1 MASSFNLSLQWW
13 SHFDWSFAR
22 GTSLHGVTLGS
33 GDVDQLHL
41 HISLSQTKCYLNMLN
56 RTLHLNAKISIM
68 ENPRCLRTG
77 PDPPPPSRNIYYHVL
92 FWILVFST
100 SIGMIYNMYPMY
112 CAMKLYHSP
121 KLSLLNIVR
130 NDRLGGG
137 VLFGKRQCIQAYM
150 CTTCTIFLCWF
161 SFYRNEL
168 ICYIIKSI
176 KTRLYSNK
184 SIQFY
189 QNIILHLGP
198 LSKP

>member
-1 MASSFNLSLQWW
+1 MITFWLIICSRHILT
-13 SHFDWSFAR
+13 R
-22 GTSLHGVTLGS
+22 GDFWIRWCWPTPSTYFSISNKMVFKHVKPNPPFKCQNIDYGKPRLGAW
-33 GDVDQLHL
+33 GLD
-41 HISLSQTKCYLNMLN
+41 
-56 RTLHLNAKISIM
+56 RTPH
-68 ENPRCLRTG
+68 
-77 PDPPPPSRNIYYHVL
+77 PPPEIL